1 LLCDL
6 RHSFCGARKRI
17 CVESIGVGMGTRQ
30 DNLQVYTQ
38 ILGLSEPEFIDLM
51 QQGVFE

>member
-1 LLCDL
+1 MGSIL
-6 RHSFCGARKRI
+6 SETP
-17 CVESIGVGMGTRQ
+17 VEMNKAAPVLGQ

-38 ILGLSEPEFIDLM
+38 ILGLSEEEFIDLM